1 MSEPNANLPAEIGQ
15 RAFDFAVRIVAF
27 CRTLD
32 QKPGVNW
39 TLSRQLLRSGTS
51 VGANIEE
58 GKGSQSR
65 ADFCSKYS
73 IAVKEARE
81 TLYWLR
87 LIEQTGVASSKEL
100 AELLREADEIV
111 RVLTAIVKKVKANP

>member
-1 MSEPNANLPAEIGQ
+1 MGNRSFE
-15 RAFDFAVRIVAF
+15 FAVRIVRF

-32 QKPGVNW
+32 EKPGVNW

-51 VGANIEE
+51 VGANVEE

-73 IAVKEARE
+73 IALKEARE
-81 TLYWLR
+81 SLYWLR
-87 LIEQTGVASSKEL
+87 VIKETNTAAGVEL
-100 AELLREADEIV
+100 AGLLQEADEIV
-111 RVLTAIVKKVKANP
+111 RVLTAIVKKVKAKPAD